1 MPVETHPRS
10 CKSPSPKKVKLPNP
24 KKVKKPTVKA
34 GKGKGRGTDSS
45 KKAASSPPKK
55 RGVTRSSASA
65 AAKAVTSP
73 ASKNT
78 SHPITPEDETN
89 TKQPKAV
96 QKKGAPEGEA
106 SGSDDEARGLDK
118 TNKRKFVLE
127 TQQSD
132 DEVVSDAS
140 DGQSIL
146 PMDKSPMQKSPM
158 DDASTSEAEDS
169 PTRTPTSGRKRT
181 KKRSKRSLRKEALD
195 RLQKDG
201 YRKNVH
207 AHARQAVFNAA
218 PFVGEGRAPSQHLY
232 WARDPPQNCAQRL
245 IARTPALQKE
255 AAVFDGGVE
264 AFALD
269 IAEEVTFHCRKARNK
284 HINQLRVL
292 FFTNKF
298 GFAIG
303 KHVLESDSTD
313 RRGEPLPMKVDEAF
327 RETLP
332 TTKEMANL
340 LMSSKMH
347 AHPVFYKHFVAA
359 LASGKLCTIKKA
371 PDSAA
376 LSSFIGVNH
385 EAHFRLELWLCL
397 NKQGL

>member
-1 MPVETHPRS
+1 MKDKTTSKRKRNEGAKVTVS
-10 CKSPSPKKVKLPNP
+10 KKKN
-24 KKVKKPTVKA
+24 A
-34 GKGKGRGTDSS
+34 GKSS
-45 KKAASSPPKK
+45 RKKAASSPLPKT
-55 RGVTRSSASA
+55 GTARSIAAA
-65 AAKAVTSP
+65 AAKVVVSPSAKAVSQ
-73 ASKNT
+73 
-78 SHPITPEDETN
+78 PITPEDETN
-89 TKQPKAV
+89 AKTKPKAV
-96 QKKGAPEGEA
+96 QKTPAAVAEPIRPEDDDR
-106 SGSDDEARGLDK
+106 SGRLDPS
-118 TNKRKFVLE
+118 NKKAFVQE
-127 TQQSD
+127 TQESD
-132 DEVVSDAS
+132 DEVPSDAGATDES
-140 DGQSIL
+140 DADID
-146 PMDKSPMQKSPM
+146 MDHSSSAKSQMTDGNSSA
-158 DDASTSEAEDS
+158 DEDE
-169 PTRTPTSGRKRT
+169 PDLTPKRKKT
-181 KKRSKRSLRKEALD
+181 KSKRSVRKENLD

-201 YRKNVH
+201 LRKNVH
-207 AHARQAVFNAA
+207 AHARQAVFIAA
-218 PFVGEGRAPSQHLY
+218 PYEGEGRAPSQHLY
-232 WARDPPQNCAQRL
+232 WARDPPHNCAQRL
-245 IARTPALQKE
+245 IARTPSLMKE
-255 AAVFDGGVE
+255 AATFEGGAE
-264 AFALD
+264 AYALD
-269 IAEEVTFHCRKARNK
+269 IADEVTFHCRKARNK